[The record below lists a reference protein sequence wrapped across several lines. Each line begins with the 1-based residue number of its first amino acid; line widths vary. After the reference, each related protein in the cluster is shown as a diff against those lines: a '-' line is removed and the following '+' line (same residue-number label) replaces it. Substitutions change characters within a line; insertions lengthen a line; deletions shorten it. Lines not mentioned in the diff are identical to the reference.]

1 MNKTFAQLLLGFFLC
16 PLGEN
21 AVQGRFNSNARR
33 SRKFNHKEINGLPLF
48 LVNEYYKMPKL
59 YLMDDY
65 DLCMDKDN
73 LTIYCITTVIIKPNA
88 TLELWDYIDQFS
100 RNRKKHFRH
109 DRLQRGVCVNK
120 CQVLLEDMD
129 QDTLEDLYQPE
140 FEYENEVGLT
150 SR

>member
-1 MNKTFAQLLLGFFLC
+1 
-16 PLGEN
+16 
-21 AVQGRFNSNARR
+21 
-33 SRKFNHKEINGLPLF
+33 
-48 LVNEYYKMPKL
+48 MPKL

-88 TLELWDYIDQFS
+88 SLELWEYIDQFS

-120 CQVLLEDMD
+120 CQVLLEDVD
-129 QDTLEDLYQPE
+129 QETLESLYQPE
-140 FEYENEVGLT
+140 FEYENEVGHIS
-150 SR
+150 SRLNGEKSGTMNLFLPSIFNRPLNYLPFCTVGQRRISPRNITHVP